1 MDSPLRGFFFLRWPP
16 SFREAVRLDEK
27 SAITRQNLRVIAVEA
42 RMRHTQIISCL
53 VSLLVVMSARADA
66 LAQQANSLCTMSVQL
81 PAAAGRGQAPPAG
94 AAGGGGVRGAAA
106 VPNAAAEPA
115 ALPKLVKV
123 KDDVYVIQNQEN
135 IVAQIGAFGGN
146 VTIYLTDEGVILFDS
161 KNERMHDDIVSKV
174 RSLTDQPIKYVV
186 LTHNHADHSGG
197 AAKMQQIGATLIISE
212 EDRRNMQRGNPPGL
226 PQVTYHERAQIFLGG
241 KEVRLREF
249 CGHTDGDTVAYLP
262 GPRIVIAG
270 DLVTTPDTIPQIVNY
285 GDRGNWTDM
294 GKALDE
300 IAKID
305 FDFLIAGHGPVL
317 TKQEFL
323 KHRDK
328 VAGIR
333 ERLRELNRQGKSQEE
348 ITQALLKEFNW
359 GTGPAAGNIPGM
371 MLELR

>member
-1 MDSPLRGFFFLRWPP
+1 MQRGAFTFFC
-16 SFREAVRLDEK
+16 V
-27 SAITRQNLRVIAVEA
+27 
-42 RMRHTQIISCL
+42 
-53 VSLLVVMSARADA
+53 LLGLGLPGADA
-66 LAQQANSLCTMSVQL
+66 LAQQARPALTPGNSFCTTSVQL
-81 PAAAGRGQAPPAG
+81 PAAPGRGQAPPGGEAG
-94 AAGGGGVRGAAA
+94 AGRGGGRGAPPA
-106 VPNAAAEPA
+106 VQPA
-115 ALPKLVKV
+115 DLPKLMKV

-135 IVAQIGAFGGN
+135 TVAQIGTLGGN
-146 VTIYLTDEGVILFDS
+146 VTIYLTNEGVILFDS
-161 KNERMHDDIVSKV
+161 KNERMHDDTVSKV
-174 RSLTDQPIKYVV
+174 RSLTDMPIKYVV

-197 AAKMQQIGATLIISE
+197 SAKMQQIGATVIISE
-212 EDRRNMQRGNPPGL
+212 EDRENMKRGNQPGL
-226 PQVTYHERAQIFLGG
+226 PQITYRERAQIFLGS

-262 GPRIVIAG
+262 DARVVIAG

-305 FDFLIAGHGPVL
+305 FDFLIGGHGPVL

-348 ITQALLKEFNW
+348 IRQTLISEFNY
-359 GTGPAAGNIPGM
+359 GAGFEAGQIPPM
-371 MLELR
+371 MQELK